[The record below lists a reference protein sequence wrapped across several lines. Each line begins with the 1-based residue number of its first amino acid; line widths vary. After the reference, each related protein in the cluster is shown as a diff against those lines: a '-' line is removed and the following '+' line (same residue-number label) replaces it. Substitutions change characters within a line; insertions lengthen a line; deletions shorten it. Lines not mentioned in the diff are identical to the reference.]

1 MKKEA
6 SKEVNKAML
15 TSKPVF
21 ITLVVLFLLVLVSAG
36 VLFPPKRPLP
46 DQELVRITSVSPGL
60 LGQTI
65 VLKSL
70 NNQKKFEL
78 STADYHL
85 WVKTLEQG
93 WQRPTKELI
102 GQVGV
107 FSWQQGYNAIIRIT
121 SPR

>member
-1 MKKEA
+1 M
-6 SKEVNKAML
+6 KEVLA
-15 TSKPVF
+15 SKPVF
-21 ITLVVLFLLVLVSAG
+21 IIFVVLFLLVLVSAG
-36 VLFPPKRPLP
+36 VLLPPKRPLP
-46 DQELVRITSVSPGL
+46 EQELVRITNVKPGL

-70 NNQKKFEL
+70 NSQKKFEL
-78 STADYHL
+78 SSHDYHL

-107 FSWQQGYNAIIRIT
+107 FSWQQGYNATIRIT